1 MFFKR
6 ISIYDQKIKN
16 AYFGKGMVCVPSDA
30 APCTKSHTHLI
41 AMFPYRAFISESHH
55 FKFVLLA
62 KRLLKPVQMH
72 IDKICVCVKAKL
84 VCLYIL
90 TV

>member
-30 APCTKSHTHLI
+30 APYTKSHTYLI
-41 AMFPYRAFISESHH
+41 AMFPIALSYLKVIISNSCYLQ
-55 FKFVLLA
+55 K
-62 KRLLKPVQMH
+62 
-72 IDKICVCVKAKL
+72 DC
-84 VCLYIL
+84 
-90 TV
+90 